1 MAKGNTQENPSY
13 PRGIVFIDSPS
24 DAPHTTAHLATYASS
39 VRATALVFSV
49 EGLQQ
54 RRTIPGSGNS
64 SLLNRQQNPPP
75 VKKTTS
81 SPMPT
86 PVVICKLASLLIGFG
101 KKDYIVE
108 GFSNGF
114 RIHFDGPEVPTYKR
128 NSREAEQNPQAID
141 SKLKEELEA
150 GQIQGPQPTI

>member
-1 MAKGNTQENPSY
+1 MGFFMAKGNTQENPSY

-39 VRATALVFSV
+39 VRATALVSSV

-86 PVVICKLASLLIGFG
+86 PVVITFDIVWKEG
-101 KKDYIVE
+101 YIVE